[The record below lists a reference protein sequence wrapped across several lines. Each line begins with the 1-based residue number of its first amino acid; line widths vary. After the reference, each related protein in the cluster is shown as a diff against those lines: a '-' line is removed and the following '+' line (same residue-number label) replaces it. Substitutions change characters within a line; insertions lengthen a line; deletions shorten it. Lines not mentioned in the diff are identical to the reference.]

1 MSKRW
6 ALVVVGLPILFVLE
20 AAGAR
25 AGGESTAPAQRSGEH
40 KRVGEI
46 LWVDVPGRAFAMKE
60 TLKSGERKEI
70 SFVLAPDGRILIRG
84 KPADLK
90 DMKAGD
96 SPVRSPNDA
105 RYFASWIDRLIEDA
119 RSHPGWND
127 AAESAEVLR
136 QLDEAKA
143 IYESQMEGPR
153 ESARAPGRPCL
164 P

>member
-6 ALVVVGLPILFVLE
+6 ALVVVGLQILFVLE

-96 SPVRSPNDA
+96 SVTVRYVEQEGRKIAFVCD
-105 RYFASWIDRLIEDA
+105 
-119 RSHPGWND
+119 
-127 AAESAEVLR
+127 V
-136 QLDEAKA
+136 AKPA
-143 IYESQMEGPR
+143 QKPT
-153 ESARAPGRPCL
+153 
-164 P
+164 